1 MKTTTHSHIFLIRVV
16 SISAAL
22 GCAFALA
29 PQAMAAS
36 DAATTMSVDQDAPL
50 RVTLMPT
57 LSVFASRTDPGRTR
71 THMATTTPLAATL
84 LPTVHVT
91 AHPVEPYASAQPHAR
106 TTAWPQAARV
116 ATASVALQLL
126 SCIDGDAQR
135 EWTSSTLHASMMPR

>member
-1 MKTTTHSHIFLIRVV
+1 MKTITHIHIFLIRAV

-29 PQAMAAS
+29 PLAVAAS

-91 AHPVEPYASAQPHAR
+91 AHVVEPYASAQPPTRAM
-106 TTAWPQAARV
+106 AWPQAARI
-116 ATASVALQLL
+116 AAAKGALQPL
-126 SCIDGDAQR
+126 SCIDGDAQHER
-135 EWTSSTLHASMMPR
+135 TSSTLHASMMPR